1 MAVSWPGVHTYHY
14 AVDLSPRLTT
24 HCPLLPLLSTLAR
37 FFCGSICR
45 QDTRRRCL
53 FWASCI
59 ITLHNVLFGQYVYLA
74 TEQAETYLKICVLIY
89 HLTYIC
95 PSLFDCKVNTFFFIF
110 VNCETLNLKYPP
122 YYSPCVH
129 YRAIAYI
136 HRGPVSTAWAT

>member
-1 MAVSWPGVHTYHY
+1 MFEEEQMKIISMTNGLSSSSPPAPLEKSSCVMRLIMAVSWPGVHTYHY

-74 TEQAETYLKICVLIY
+74 TEQAETYLKTCVLVY

-95 PSLFDCKVNTFFFIF
+95 PSLLAPSGALI
-110 VNCETLNLKYPP
+110 
-122 YYSPCVH
+122 
-129 YRAIAYI
+129 AI
-136 HRGPVSTAWAT
+136 PT